1 MEPVTPR
8 PLRQQKPLTWVW
20 IFAALIFVYGCSIG
34 KQPPTDVLAQA
45 EFGVRAAHD
54 ASAEELAPMNLR
66 SATDKLDRAKQ
77 ALANKR
83 YDDARRFAE
92 DAQVDAEL
100 AQAQAEARA
109 IRRAIDGLKGEGN
122 APPSQAELES
132 REPLNKKSAR
142 E

>member
-1 MEPVTPR
+1 MKPFNPGVLYRQDALMRECVFVT
-8 PLRQQKPLTWVW
+8 LT
-20 IFAALIFVYGCSIG
+20 ILYGCSIG

-45 EFGVRAAHD
+45 EFSVRAAHD
-54 ASAEELAPMNLR
+54 ASAAELAPMNLR

-77 ALANKR
+77 AMANKR

-132 REPLNKKSAR
+132 REPLNKNSAR